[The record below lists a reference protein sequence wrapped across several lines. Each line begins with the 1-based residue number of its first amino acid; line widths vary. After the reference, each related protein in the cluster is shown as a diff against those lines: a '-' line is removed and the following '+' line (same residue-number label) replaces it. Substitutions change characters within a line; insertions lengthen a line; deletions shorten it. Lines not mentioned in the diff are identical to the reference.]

1 MKLHKILKIPCPK
14 CLEWM
19 TVAVEA
25 KATTLKFSPYEIV
38 KMSYPDVT
46 KCCRTNLIHSDA
58 LLHES
63 ATVALAEALDEDA
76 ESDGNFQPPNQET
89 PS

>member
-1 MKLHKILKIPCPK
+1 MKLHKILNITCPACSK
-14 CLEWM
+14 PL

-25 KATTLKFSPYEIV
+25 KASTLKFSPYEII

-46 KCCRTNLIHSDA
+46 KCCGVSLAHSDA

-76 ESDGNFQPPNQET
+76 KSDGNFQPPNQET